1 MPCLSTDIPLAK
13 EHHMAKVKVNGIDM
27 GKLQKEKGI
36 EDLWTRIPFI
46 TGVIQPTSAGLLRDC
61 EKDGQK
67 I

>member
-36 EDLWTRIPFI
+36 EDL
-46 TGVIQPTSAGLLRDC
+46 
-61 EKDGQK
+61 
-67 I
+67 